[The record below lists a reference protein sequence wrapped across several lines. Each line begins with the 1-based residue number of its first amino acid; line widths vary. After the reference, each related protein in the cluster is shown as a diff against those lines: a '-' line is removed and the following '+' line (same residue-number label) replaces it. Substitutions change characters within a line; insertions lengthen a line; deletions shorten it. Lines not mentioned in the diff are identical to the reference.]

1 MILIIIAVIL
11 LVAGV
16 VGFIVNEKRS
26 TADNHDK
33 RQIVCLIAA
42 GIGLIILFVFLLC
55 SISDDSDNYAEYAEL
70 ATYHPVV
77 SATDNEYVRF
87 DYYQKIKDWNT
98 RYINWCENRENP
110 WISWFIYDD
119 YKNCGTISFTL
130 DYGECEP
137 TMSPPTGTCPTN

>member
-1 MILIIIAVIL
+1 MIIVIIAAIL

-16 VGFIVNEKRS
+16 SGLIVNERLRS
-26 TADNHDK
+26 DNHDK
-33 RQIVCLIAA
+33 ILVASLIAA
-42 GIGLIILFVFLLC
+42 AIGLAILFAFFIC
-55 SISDDSDNYAEYAEL
+55 SVSDDDTNYAEYVEL

-87 DYYQKIKDWNT
+87 DYYQKVKDWNS
-98 RYINWCENRENP
+98 RYIDWCENRENP

-119 YKNCGTISFTL
+119 YKDCGTISFTL